1 MPDQVPCGR
10 FSFRQQLPG
19 LRLFEAAT
27 LAISPG
33 SLLFAMIAVLLLNFS
48 DGVVNRLFSPDQRPP
63 VTGLLFGSVSPKVFG
78 SVFPKVSEVLEV
90 LVPLKPCFDP
100 LLRPWFSMTEPTT
113 TLLFAHGSG
122 RRLNALIRFLIATV
136 VWSLFGTILCRQSAT
151 RFAGQDESS
160 IRLAIHYGF
169 ARWRASC
176 AAPLIPLFTA
186 LLLGLF
192 AAMWGLF
199 GRLPILGSWWLT
211 LTSPFLGFLGLLMAL
226 LLLTTALGWPLMV
239 AAVATDDCDSYG
251 GLSRA
256 WGGLLNRPWH
266 FLAYVIMALM
276 IGLMLMLVAHL
287 FASTASYCGVSS
299 TAFGSGTSQA
309 KLGLIKPLARLMK
322 LMLAGVG
329 VSYFWSTSTI
339 LFLLLRQEIDGLPLN
354 HLARDIGDR
363 PVRDPL
369 PVVGIPATDA
379 EINSNN
385 GLGTSNP

>member
-1 MPDQVPCGR
+1 
-10 FSFRQQLPG
+10 
-19 LRLFEAAT
+19 
-27 LAISPG
+27 
-33 SLLFAMIAVLLLNFS
+33 
-48 DGVVNRLFSPDQRPP
+48 
-63 VTGLLFGSVSPKVFG
+63 
-78 SVFPKVSEVLEV
+78 
-90 LVPLKPCFDP
+90 
-100 LLRPWFSMTEPTT
+100 
-113 TLLFAHGSG
+113 
-122 RRLNALIRFLIATV
+122 
-136 VWSLFGTILCRQSAT
+136 
-151 RFAGQDESS
+151 
-160 IRLAIHYGF
+160 
-169 ARWRASC
+169 
-176 AAPLIPLFTA
+176 
-186 LLLGLF
+186 
-192 AAMWGLF
+192 MWGLF

-266 FLAYVIMALM
+266 FLACVILALM

-287 FASTASYCGVSS
+287 FASTASYCSVSS
-299 TAFGSGTSQA
+299 TAFGSGASQA
-309 KLGLIKPLARLMK
+309 ELGLIKPLTRLMK

-329 VSYFWSTSTI
+329 VSYFWSASTI